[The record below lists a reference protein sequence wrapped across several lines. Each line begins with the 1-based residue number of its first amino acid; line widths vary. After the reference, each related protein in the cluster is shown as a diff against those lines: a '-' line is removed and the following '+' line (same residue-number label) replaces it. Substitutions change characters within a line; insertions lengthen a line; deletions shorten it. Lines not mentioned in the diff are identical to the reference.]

1 MLEFPRWKYVV
12 ILIVLAL
19 SALYAL
25 PNIYQKDPAI
35 QITANRGGQIDD
47 ALRDRV
53 LADLKK
59 AGVDAVGAEKEG
71 ESLIVRL
78 PDLKAQSAAS
88 DALRDTVGEN
98 YTVALNL
105 ASTVPDW
112 LANLGGRPMVL
123 GLDLQG
129 GVHFVLQVDQKAAL
143 DKRLD
148 AYTEDVRSTL
158 RDARIPYQS
167 VERRADNSIVANL
180 SPSAGDDAAQRAR
193 AALVKAQPT
202 LGYDISGNR
211 ITVTVPETEI
221 TQIAN
226 GAIEQN
232 INTLRNRVNQLGVAE
247 PIIQRQGADRVV
259 VQLPGVQDTAEA
271 KRMIGATAT
280 LEYRAVVEGNAQDA
294 ITAGRIP
301 PEAKVYQQ
309 RDGRGPILLNKRVI
323 VTGDQMVGAQA
334 VTDSNS
340 GSPAVS
346 VTLNNVGGQ
355 RMFDFTSANVNK
367 PMAVVYTERVPTVT
381 VVDGQ
386 EVRGFKVNEEV
397 ISVANINGVFGKNF
411 QTTGLQ
417 KKEAED
423 LAKLLKSGSLA
434 APMDFVEERVV
445 GPSLGA
451 ENVKNGITAVV
462 YAFMFTLVFF
472 TIYYRMFGL
481 ITSIAMLFNLL
492 IVVAVMSLFGATMT
506 LPGFAGLAL
515 SVGLSVDAN
524 VLINERIREELRAG
538 VPGKT
543 AIVTGYERASGHHPR
558 RQPDRPDR
566 RCGAVRIRY
575 RSAEGLRAD
584 HDHRYFRFHV
594 HRDHRIACTGDA
606 DLRPSQE
613 APERGHLTG
622 RHAHE
627 TVSAAH
633 PPERHQDRL
642 HALAPCRDGRHDH
655 RVPGLD
661 RHHRLQGLQLRPGLH
676 RRHPDRSPLRQGG
689 GRRAGPYQARREWLR
704 RRPGTECWWQHRSA
718 DPPGPAR

>member
-1 MLEFPRWKYVV
+1 MAPRGTQAMLEFPRWKYVV
-12 ILIVLAL
+12 IVIVLAL
-19 SALYAL
+19 STLYAL

-59 AGVDAVGAEKEG
+59 AGVTTIGAEKEG
-71 ESLIVRL
+71 DSLIVRL
-78 PDLKAQSAAS
+78 SDLKSQSAAS
-88 DALRDTVGEN
+88 DALRDSVGEN

-112 LANLGGRPMVL
+112 LAKLGGRPMVL

-158 RDARIPYQS
+158 RDARIAYQS
-167 VERRADNSIVANL
+167 VERRADNTIVANL
-180 SPSAGDDAAQRAR
+180 SPSAGEDAGTRAR
-193 AALVKAQPT
+193 AALAKAQPT
-202 LGYDISGNR
+202 LGYDVSGNR
-211 ITVTVPETEI
+211 ITVSIPEAEI
-221 TQIAN
+221 AQIAN

-232 INTLRNRVNQLGVAE
+232 INTLRNRVNQLGVSE

-280 LEYRAVVEGNAQDA
+280 LEYRAVVDGNPTSVADKIA
-294 ITAGRIP
+294 SGRIP
-301 PEAKVYQQ
+301 PEAKLYQR
-309 RDGRGPILLNKRVI
+309 RDNGGPVLLNKRVI
-323 VTGDQMVGAQA
+323 VTGDQMVAAQA
-334 VTDSNS
+334 VTDSTS
-340 GSPAVS
+340 GTPAVS

-543 AIVTGYERASGHHPR
+543 AIVTGYERASGT
-558 RQPDRPDR
+558 
-566 RCGAVRIRY
+566 I
-575 RSAEGLRAD
+575 L
-584 HDHRYFRFHV
+584 
-594 HRDHRIACTGDA
+594 DA
-606 DLRPSQE
+606 N
-613 APERGHLTG
+613 LTG
-622 RHAHE
+622 LIVGVALFAFGTGPLKGFALTMIIGIFASMFTAI
-627 TVSAAH
+627 TVS
-633 PPERHQDRL
+633 R
-642 HALAPCRDGRHDH
+642 ALAT
-655 RVPGLD
+655 LIY
-661 RHHRLQGLQLRPGLH
+661 
-676 RRHPDRSPLRQGG
+676 
-689 GRRAGPYQARREWLR
+689 GRRKKLQNVAI
-704 RRPGTECWWQHRSA
+704 
-718 DPPGPAR
+718 

>member
-1 MLEFPRWKYVV
+1 MLEFPRWKYFL
-12 ILIVLAL
+12 ILIVLAV

-25 PNIYQKDPAI
+25 PNIYQKDPAV

-53 LADLKK
+53 LGDLKQ
-59 AGVDAVGAEKEG
+59 AGVEPLSVAKEG
-71 ESLIVRL
+71 DSLIVRL
-78 PDLKAQSAAS
+78 PTLQAQTAAN
-88 DALRDTVGEN
+88 DALRDEMGED
-98 YTVALNL
+98 YVVALNL

-112 LANLGGRPMVL
+112 LSDLGAKPMVL

-148 AYTEDVRSTL
+148 AYAEDVRTSL
-158 RDARIPYQS
+158 RDARIAYQS
-167 VERRADNSIVANL
+167 VERRGDNTIVATI
-180 SPSAGDDAAQRAR
+180 SPSAGADAAARAR
-193 AALVKAQPT
+193 EVMVKAQPT
-202 LGYDISGNR
+202 LGYEVAGNR
-211 ITVTVPETEI
+211 ITVSMPETEL
-221 TQIAN
+221 TAIAN

-232 INTLRNRVNQLGVAE
+232 VNTLRNRVNQLGVAE

-294 ITAGRIP
+294 IASGRIP

-309 RDGRGPILLNKRVI
+309 RDNRGPILLNKRVI
-323 VTGDQMVGAQA
+323 VTGDQMVAAQA
-334 VTDSNS
+334 TTDQN
-340 GSPAVS
+340 GSAAVS

-367 PMAVVYTERVPTVT
+367 PMAVVYTERIPTVNM
-381 VVDGQ
+381 VDGK
-386 EVRGFKVNEEV
+386 EVRSFRVKEEV

-411 QTTGLQ
+411 QTTGLE

-462 YAFMFTLVFF
+462 YAFLFTLVFF
-472 TIYYRMFGL
+472 SIYYRMFGV
-481 ITSIAMLFNLL
+481 ITSLAMLFNLL
-492 IVVAVMSLFGATMT
+492 IVVAVMSMFGATMT

-538 VPGKT
+538 MPGKT
-543 AIVTGYERASGHHPR
+543 AIVTGYDRASGT
-558 RQPDRPDR
+558 
-566 RCGAVRIRY
+566 I
-575 RSAEGLRAD
+575 L
-584 HDHRYFRFHV
+584 
-594 HRDHRIACTGDA
+594 DA
-606 DLRPSQE
+606 N
-613 APERGHLTG
+613 LTG
-622 RHAHE
+622 LIVGVALYAFGTGPLKGFALTMIIGIFASMFTAI
-627 TVSAAH
+627 TVS
-633 PPERHQDRL
+633 R
-642 HALAPCRDGRHDH
+642 ALAT
-655 RVPGLD
+655 LIY
-661 RHHRLQGLQLRPGLH
+661 
-676 RRHPDRSPLRQGG
+676 
-689 GRRAGPYQARREWLR
+689 GRRKKLQNVAI
-704 RRPGTECWWQHRSA
+704 
-718 DPPGPAR
+718 